1 MKRFNQF
8 LDQLSDF
15 FAPRKGLFPML
26 GIALVI
32 LNLIFQFIPGL
43 GWMAASNLLLHLGVI
58 LAILGVLL
66 AWAL

>member
-1 MKRFNQF
+1 VKRFNQF